1 MFAIGIGVEQLD
13 RWLEADHRDK
23 HMEDDLDVL
32 LIAEKTEAILEA
44 EWTIRKRKQV
54 CKKNR
59 N

>member
-32 LIAEKTEAILEA
+32 LIAEKTGM
-44 EWTIRKRKQV
+44 Q
-54 CKKNR
+54 KK
-59 N
+59 